1 MEFQIGDKV
10 VYPNQGVGIVE
21 QISTRNLTGLP
32 EMFYLLKLS
41 SSSMRVMVPMSSVA
55 NVGLRRVTKSSQIGG
70 ILEYLQKG
78 RCKSAQDWKG
88 RFKENS
94 EKMRNGSLMQVAE
107 VMKTLVILN
116 QAKPLSFRE
125 KKMLDRARQL
135 LVDEIAVA
143 RGQAKEAVEA
153 QLIKSLSKS
162 NLRAPLPS

>member
-1 MEFQIGDKV
+1 MEFQVGDKV

-21 QISTRNLTGLP
+21 QISNRNLTGQP

-55 NVGLRRVTKSSQIGG
+55 SVGLRRVTKSSQIGG

>member
-21 QISTRNLTGLP
+21 QISTRNLTGQP

-41 SSSMRVMVPMSSVA
+41 SSSMRVMVPMGSVA
-55 NVGLRRVTKSSQIGG
+55 NVGLRRVTKSSEIGG

>member
-21 QISTRNLTGLP
+21 QISTRNLTGQP

-41 SSSMRVMVPMSSVA
+41 SSSMRVMVPMGSVA
-55 NVGLRRVTKSSQIGG
+55 NVGLRRVTKSSEIGG

-107 VMKTLVILN
+107 VMKTLIILN

-162 NLRAPLPS
+162 NLRAPLLT

>member
-1 MEFQIGDKV
+1 MEFQVGDKV
-10 VYPNQGVGIVE
+10 VYPNQGVGIIE
-21 QISTRNLTGLP
+21 QISTRNLTGQP

-55 NVGLRRVTKSSQIGG
+55 SVGLRRVTKSSQIGG